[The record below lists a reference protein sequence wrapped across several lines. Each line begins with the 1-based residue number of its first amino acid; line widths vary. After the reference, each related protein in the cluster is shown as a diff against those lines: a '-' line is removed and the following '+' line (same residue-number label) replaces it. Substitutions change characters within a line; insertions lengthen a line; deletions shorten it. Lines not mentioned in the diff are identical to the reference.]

1 MLSDHKSHTD
11 GPIGK
16 HTKNKRVYKNNIKLN
31 NFNSYSSMKNFYLKK
46 IMSNKDNEFYWL
58 SLSILER
65 TKLQYQASRYY
76 LLSGL
81 EKCPKSEILWKNFI
95 LSSDNDHKSRIITIA
110 TSILPKSTILWELAI
125 SLQNTSLKQ
134 KNILKHALLKLPQN
148 SSFWKKLIEL
158 ESFTMTKKL
167 LYRAIECCPF
177 DFELWRV
184 LIQIE
189 NYENSK
195 KLINIARTFNW
206 SNFEIWLTAAQLEE
220 IQGNYTNINKIL
232 KRYFYILNAN
242 KFNYDISEIIRFTR
256 SLESKSVSFKITLRV
271 LVNLLISQDLSSSQV
286 IKNWIIKASESMSK
300 GNYNISEEIF
310 RNLCFY
316 FEKNY
321 YLWLKYLYFLKF
333 THQTKKFVR
342 NIDKIST
349 IWVNHDVTFVII
361 NKYKSYILR
370 NLNKCSKRLVHLT
383 FNTRKSINIYIYS
396 SKFFYLIK
404 DINNYFMNE
413 KFFSIYKN
421 FVGFLKISLLKLYI
435 YSNIKIK
442 SELLHLLEKTIIN
455 NNTLKRAFI
464 TLLQS
469 FYSCNNKYLI
479 KNTKILMSL
488 NFSHLIY
495 NLEFFNCIIL
505 FGSHYYLIIAS
516 LKRRYQS
523 LEFLWLYYLA
533 IFKNKFN
540 KCFML
545 SHLIT
550 KALKKCPSSTLLWM
564 EFLSHRKNFF
574 EKVTLF
580 LAMKYAR
587 SPVYIVKLVAKQF
600 YSFNNFYK
608 FRLWSVR
615 ALKFNDKSFDI
626 IADTLLYERKLK
638 NYTNVN
644 FFYNL
649 TQQLQK
655 KSNYISDFAYINQ
668 YLSCFSIKL
677 FFKVIVSINN

>member
-1 MLSDHKSHTD
+1 MENHYVMLSDHKSHTD

-321 YLWLKYLYFLKF
+321 YLWLKYLYFF
-333 THQTKKFVR
+333 
-342 NIDKIST
+342 KI
-349 IWVNHDVTFVII
+349 HA
-361 NKYKSYILR
+361 
-370 NLNKCSKRLVHLT
+370 
-383 FNTRKSINIYIYS
+383 
-396 SKFFYLIK
+396 
-404 DINNYFMNE
+404 
-413 KFFSIYKN
+413 
-421 FVGFLKISLLKLYI
+421 
-435 YSNIKIK
+435 SN
-442 SELLHLLEKTIIN
+442 
-455 NNTLKRAFI
+455 
-464 TLLQS
+464 
-469 FYSCNNKYLI
+469 
-479 KNTKILMSL
+479 
-488 NFSHLIY
+488 
-495 NLEFFNCIIL
+495 
-505 FGSHYYLIIAS
+505 
-516 LKRRYQS
+516 
-523 LEFLWLYYLA
+523 
-533 IFKNKFN
+533 
-540 KCFML
+540 
-545 SHLIT
+545 
-550 KALKKCPSSTLLWM
+550 
-564 EFLSHRKNFF
+564 
-574 EKVTLF
+574 
-580 LAMKYAR
+580 
-587 SPVYIVKLVAKQF
+587 
-600 YSFNNFYK
+600 
-608 FRLWSVR
+608 
-615 ALKFNDKSFDI
+615 
-626 IADTLLYERKLK
+626 
-638 NYTNVN
+638 
-644 FFYNL
+644 
-649 TQQLQK
+649 
-655 KSNYISDFAYINQ
+655 
-668 YLSCFSIKL
+668 
-677 FFKVIVSINN
+677 